1 MVTTNTSGKRG
12 QCYKAL
18 GFKQKVGCMEL
29 QKRLDYGFNGYQ
41 VPATPRATRSARKR
55 VPFKKRVEE
64 NRISA
69 FDLLATVAGKLLLD
83 KESTPVSSNT
93 SSAEDQSKVE
103 KNTVKEERRDGN
115 QSSKLETCD
124 QYRNGREFIVSQHV
138 SQTNDLRSCSF
149 RESPSLKN
157 DTHFGLTSV
166 VTTSDCSERSGVLK
180 LTNGKIK
187 NETGCLPCKV
197 ETSPFLCRASG
208 GRIKLEFENKGPI
221 HEELDRTDKLSIREV
236 ADTCPLEDPVVVDGK
251 PPLLV
256 SSDSSGKTH
265 SYGFNNHLSSFPG
278 KRDDL
283 KVVSRDDD
291 EKSSGC
297 TYLGPIKKPFRPTPL
312 IGDRRIRKTMTSKYL
327 KVAPRLNDVTLSNSD
342 ENLKSAYCN
351 RSAYKRIR
359 SERNYPFKK
368 RKFLH
373 YSSVSNSDGGISSEG
388 ISDSPEQ
395 SINGNASGVYAK
407 MRGVTG
413 ESPSLADQR
422 KSFHSRDSHGM
433 RAFDGVIHMYC
444 FHLLTFKEVLISKYL
459 SFYSVKFRIKSF
471 RVPELFIE
479 IPESATIGSLKRTV
493 MEAVTAILGG
503 GLRIGVLLQGKK
515 VRDDNKTLL
524 QTGISRDNQ
533 MDALGFSLEPNPSQT
548 FQSHCPGGSPLTFPC
563 DTPLPLARYPA
574 TPGLVTRVKHDS
586 SHEPHMP
593 NLGHFVESDHD
604 SAPSPTDM
612 SLDKSTT
619 DSKAL
624 VAVPAMTV
632 EALDVVPA
640 HRKSKRSEVVQ
651 RRIRRPFSVAE
662 VEALVQAV
670 EKLGTGRWR
679 DVKLRA
685 FDNAKHRTYVDLKD
699 KWKTLVHTAR
709 ISPQQRRGEPV
720 PQELLDRVLT
730 AHAYWSQQ
738 QAKQQLKQ
746 QQQPESCLLLYNSTV
761 RASSRSD
768 GGEKNFG

>member
-1 MVTTNTSGKRG
+1 
-12 QCYKAL
+12 
-18 GFKQKVGCMEL
+18 
-29 QKRLDYGFNGYQ
+29 
-41 VPATPRATRSARKR
+41 KR
-55 VPFKKRVEE
+55 VPFKKRVEDK
-64 NRISA
+64 RISA

-124 QYRNGREFIVSQHV
+124 QYSNDREFIVSQLV

-149 RESPSLKN
+149 RKSPSLKN

-180 LTNGKIK
+180 LMNGKIK
-187 NETGCLPCKV
+187 NEMGSLPCKV
-197 ETSPFLCRASG
+197 ETGPFLCGASG
-208 GRIKLEFENKGPI
+208 GCIKLEFENKGPI
-221 HEELDRTDKLSIREV
+221 HEELDRTDKLSFREV

-265 SYGFNNHLSSFPG
+265 SYGFNNHLGSFPG

-283 KVVSRDDD
+283 KIVSRDDD

-342 ENLKSAYCN
+342 ENLKSAYCD

-388 ISDSPEQ
+388 ISGSPEQ
-395 SINGNASGVYAK
+395 SINGNASGVYPK

-548 FQSHCPGGSPLTFPC
+548 FPSHCPGGSPLKFPC

-574 TPGLVTRVKHDS
+574 TPGLVTRVTHDP
-586 SHEPHMP
+586 SHEPHMH

-624 VAVPAMTV
+624 VAVPAMSV

>member
-1 MVTTNTSGKRG
+1 
-12 QCYKAL
+12 
-18 GFKQKVGCMEL
+18 MEL
-29 QKRLDYGFNGYQ
+29 QKRLNYGFNGYQ

-55 VPFKKRVEE
+55 VPFKKRVED

-83 KESTPVSSNT
+83 KESTSVSSNT

-103 KNTVKEERRDGN
+103 NNTVKEERRDGN

-124 QYRNGREFIVSQHV
+124 QYSNDRE
-138 SQTNDLRSCSF
+138 LRSCSF

-180 LTNGKIK
+180 LMNGKIK

-197 ETSPFLCRASG
+197 ETGPFLCGASG

-342 ENLKSAYCN
+342 ENLKSAYCD

-395 SINGNASGVYAK
+395 SINGNASGVYPK

-413 ESPSLADQR
+413 ESPLLADQC

-433 RAFDGVIHMYC
+433 RAFDGVIHM
-444 FHLLTFKEVLISKYL
+444 
-459 SFYSVKFRIKSF
+459 
-471 RVPELFIE
+471 VPELFIE

-548 FQSHCPGGSPLTFPC
+548 FPSHCPGGSPLTFPC
-563 DTPLPLARYPA
+563 DTPLPLASLQEEAEFLLETTFFFMSLHGFETRSLYPA
-574 TPGLVTRVKHDS
+574 TPGLVTRVTHDP

-612 SLDKSTT
+612 SLDKSRT

-624 VAVPAMTV
+624 VAVPAISV

>member
-1 MVTTNTSGKRG
+1 MV
-12 QCYKAL
+12 
-18 GFKQKVGCMEL
+18 L

-55 VPFKKRVEE
+55 VPFRKRCDD
-64 NRISA
+64 NQISA

-83 KESTPVSSNT
+83 KEGTPASSN
-93 SSAEDQSKVE
+93 SLSDEEQSAALKT
-103 KNTVKEERRDGN
+103 TVKEERQDG
-115 QSSKLETCD
+115 SKSLNVETCN
-124 QYRNGREFIVSQHV
+124 QESIERKFFVSELV
-138 SQTNDLRSCSF
+138 SETKNPNYSS
-149 RESPSLKN
+149 RESLSPQN
-157 DTHFGLTSV
+157 DAHHGFASAITIA
-166 VTTSDCSERSGVLK
+166 DCSERVDAQK
-180 LTNGKIK
+180 LMKGKAE
-187 NETGCLPCKV
+187 NDLGSLPCKV
-197 ETSPFLCRASG
+197 ETDSFACGTCSDDCIKPESG
-208 GRIKLEFENKGPI
+208 NKGQTY
-221 HEELDRTDKLSIREV
+221 EEVGVDRTHKISVGEV
-236 ADTCPLEDPVVVDGK
+236 ADKFPLEDPVVVDGK
-251 PPLLV
+251 PPSLV
-256 SSDSSGKTH
+256 SSDSSGKAPSCEDH
-265 SYGFNNHLSSFPG
+265 YPLSSFPP
-278 KRDDL
+278 KRDAVN
-283 KVVSRDDD
+283 VVSRDDD
-291 EKSSGC
+291 ENSSGC
-297 TYLGPIKKPFRPTPL
+297 THPRPIKKSFRPTPR
-312 IGDRRIRKTMTSKYL
+312 IGDRRIRKILASKYW
-327 KVAPRLNDVTLSNSD
+327 KVGPRLKDVTFSNSG
-342 ENLKSAYCN
+342 ENLKPAYCDRN
-351 RSAYKRIR
+351 SAYKRLR

-373 YSSVSNSDGGISSEG
+373 CSSVSSSDEGFSNEGNSN
-388 ISDSPEQ
+388 SPEK
-395 SINGNASGVYAK
+395 SINGHTSSVYSKMHGVA
-407 MRGVTG
+407 G
-413 ESPSLADQR
+413 ESSSLADQR
-422 KSFHSRDSHGM
+422 KSFHSRDSH
-433 RAFDGVIHMYC
+433 
-444 FHLLTFKEVLISKYL
+444 
-459 SFYSVKFRIKSF
+459 VKLRIKSF

-479 IPESATIGSLKRTV
+479 IPESATVGSLKRTV

-503 GLRIGVLLQGKK
+503 GLRVGVLLQGKK

-548 FQSHCPGGSPLTFPC
+548 SPSLCPGGSPLMLPC

-574 TPGLVTRVKHDS
+574 TPGSVNQVTCDPS
-586 SHEPHMP
+586 PEPHMP
-593 NLGHFVESDHD
+593 NLGNFVESDHD

-624 VAVPAMTV
+624 VAIPAMSV
-632 EALDVVPA
+632 EALTVLPA

-738 QAKQQLKQ
+738 QLK
-746 QQQPESCLLLYNSTV
+746 P
-761 RASSRSD
+761 
-768 GGEKNFG
+768 

>member
-1 MVTTNTSGKRG
+1 
-12 QCYKAL
+12 
-18 GFKQKVGCMEL
+18 MEL

-55 VPFKKRVEE
+55 VPFKKRVEDK
-64 NRISA
+64 RISA

-124 QYRNGREFIVSQHV
+124 QYSNDREFIVSQLV

-149 RESPSLKN
+149 RKSLSLKN

-180 LTNGKIK
+180 LMNGKIK
-187 NETGCLPCKV
+187 NEMGILPCKV
-197 ETSPFLCRASG
+197 ETGPFLCRASG

-221 HEELDRTDKLSIREV
+221 HEELDRTDKLSFREV

-265 SYGFNNHLSSFPG
+265 SYGFNNHLGSFPG

-342 ENLKSAYCN
+342 ENLKSAYCD

-395 SINGNASGVYAK
+395 SINGNASGVYPK

-422 KSFHSRDSHGM
+422 KSFHSRDSH
-433 RAFDGVIHMYC
+433 
-444 FHLLTFKEVLISKYL
+444 
-459 SFYSVKFRIKSF
+459 VKFRIKSF

-479 IPESATIGSLKRTV
+479 IPESATIGSLK
-493 MEAVTAILGG
+493 
-503 GLRIGVLLQGKK
+503 
-515 VRDDNKTLL
+515 
-524 QTGISRDNQ
+524 

-548 FQSHCPGGSPLTFPC
+548 FPSHYPGGSPLKFPC

-574 TPGLVTRVKHDS
+574 TPGLVTRVTHDP

-593 NLGHFVESDHD
+593 NLGHFVESDND

-624 VAVPAMTV
+624 VAVPAMSV

>member
-1 MVTTNTSGKRG
+1 
-12 QCYKAL
+12 
-18 GFKQKVGCMEL
+18 
-29 QKRLDYGFNGYQ
+29 
-41 VPATPRATRSARKR
+41 KR

-64 NRISA
+64 KRISA

-124 QYRNGREFIVSQHV
+124 QYSNDREFIVSQLV
-138 SQTNDLRSCSF
+138 SQTNDLRSCNF
-149 RESPSLKN
+149 RKSPSLKN

-180 LTNGKIK
+180 LMNGKIK
-187 NETGCLPCKV
+187 NEMGSLPCKV
-197 ETSPFLCRASG
+197 ETGPFLCGASG

-221 HEELDRTDKLSIREV
+221 HEELHRTDKLSFREV

-265 SYGFNNHLSSFPG
+265 SYGFNNHLGSFPG

-342 ENLKSAYCN
+342 ENLKSAYCD

-395 SINGNASGVYAK
+395 SINGNASGVYPK

-413 ESPSLADQR
+413 ESPSLAGQR

-548 FQSHCPGGSPLTFPC
+548 FPSHCPGGSPLKFPC

-574 TPGLVTRVKHDS
+574 TPGLVTRVTRDP
-586 SHEPHMP
+586 SHEPHMH
-593 NLGHFVESDHD
+593 NLCHFVESDHD

-624 VAVPAMTV
+624 VAVPAMSV

-720 PQELLDRVLT
+720 PQGLLDRVLT

>member
-1 MVTTNTSGKRG
+1 
-12 QCYKAL
+12 
-18 GFKQKVGCMEL
+18 MEL

-55 VPFKKRVEE
+55 VSFKKRVED

-83 KESTPVSSNT
+83 KESTPVFSNT
-93 SSAEDQSKVE
+93 SSAEDPSKVE
-103 KNTVKEERRDGN
+103 KNTVKEERWDGS
-115 QSSKLETCD
+115 QSSKLEICD
-124 QYRNGREFIVSQHV
+124 QYSNDREFIVSQLV

-180 LTNGKIK
+180 LMNGKIK

-197 ETSPFLCRASG
+197 ETGPFLCGASG

-251 PPLLV
+251 PPLL
-256 SSDSSGKTH
+256 
-265 SYGFNNHLSSFPG
+265 
-278 KRDDL
+278 RDDL

-291 EKSSGC
+291 EKSSRC

-342 ENLKSAYCN
+342 ENLKSAYCD

-395 SINGNASGVYAK
+395 SINGNASGVYPK

-479 IPESATIGSLKRTV
+479 IPESATIGSLKCLVAVHRIQRHNILLQTMMNTLIVSHRTV

-548 FQSHCPGGSPLTFPC
+548 FPSHCPGGSPLTFPC
-563 DTPLPLARYPA
+563 DMPLPLASLQEEAEFLLETTFFFMSLHGFETRSLYPA
-574 TPGLVTRVKHDS
+574 TPGLVARVTHDPS
-586 SHEPHMP
+586 YEPHMP

-624 VAVPAMTV
+624 VAVPAISV

-640 HRKSKRSEVVQ
+640 HRKSKQSEVVQ

-685 FDNAKHRTYVDLKD
+685 FDNAKHRTYVDLKARSC
-699 KWKTLVHTAR
+699 LCNR
-709 ISPQQRRGEPV
+709 ISGKHLFIQREYR
-720 PQELLDRVLT
+720 
-730 AHAYWSQQ
+730 HS
-738 QAKQQLKQ
+738 K
-746 QQQPESCLLLYNSTV
+746 
-761 RASSRSD
+761 
-768 GGEKNFG
+768 GGENRCLRSSWTGS